1 MGPAINSNRMNV
13 NYVMGLSRAL
23 GMNLRKDAFSDQ
35 NMKSREHINHL
46 KEKLAFA
53 MYKKLWDENKD
64 VTPVNETKAE
74 SQSEGEN
81 ETIDSSTNTHNT
93 PKSKSLSVV
102 KEGSQSVMG
111 NETKENNFMF
121 PPNNII
127 YKYFIG
133 KGNNSIMVRSLFK
146 NRFWWV

>member
-74 SQSEGEN
+74 S
-81 ETIDSSTNTHNT
+81 
-93 PKSKSLSVV
+93 
-102 KEGSQSVMG
+102 
-111 NETKENNFMF
+111 
-121 PPNNII
+121 
-127 YKYFIG
+127 
-133 KGNNSIMVRSLFK
+133 
-146 NRFWWV
+146 